1 MKKELRKQ
9 TLARRLKLTAA
20 ERSEKSRTITQ
31 RTKSLAAYGQA
42 RTVMLYLDFRGEVET
57 TGLVQD
63 ALSSGKRIAVPV
75 CNPDRTI
82 TPKEIHNLEQDL
94 QIGTWGIREPR
105 PDQCQPVDP
114 LEIDLVL
121 VPGVAFDSKGNRLGY
136 GAGYYD
142 RFVLRLRPETPLVAL
157 AFEAQILPEIQPDP
171 HDRPMHMVV
180 TENRVIAV
188 NKREVCR

>member
-1 MKKELRKQ
+1 MKNELRKQ
-9 TLARRLKLTAA
+9 TLARRLKLTVA
-20 ERSEKSRTITQ
+20 ERSEKSKTIIQ
-31 RTKSLAAYGQA
+31 KVKSLPAYGDA

-57 TGLVQD
+57 TELVQD
-63 ALSSGKRIAVPV
+63 ALAEGKRVVVPV

-94 QIGTWGIREPR
+94 QIGTWGIREPK
-105 PDQCQPVDP
+105 PGLCPPVDP

-121 VPGVAFDSKGNRLGY
+121 VPGVAFDLKGNRLGY

-142 RFVLRLRPETPLVAL
+142 RFVLRLRPETPLAAL
-157 AFEAQILPEIQPDP
+157 AFEEQVLPEIQPDP

-188 NKREVCR
+188 E